1 MGDPMMFSFKAVIL
15 TVVLPAILSAS
26 NNSPKEEANESN
38 LAEIIQF
45 LKDNQDMRW
54 VVASFAVGRNEFENA
69 TDHASIPST
78 FSDVKWPVKIRFDIT
93 HTIYGTTTQGQWRC
107 DTEKIRRHK
116 TNGYYRRLD
125 DADPIYK
132 KLAAEPRLAD
142 LSPGIFV
149 QDGPNGFSKGFQF
162 VDIVRRK
169 WKMPKIQIQE
179 DAENG
184 KGAYLI
190 MRMCSDLTEESPWDL
205 RQESPWDLQFAGA
218 WVLHFCS
225 DINSDVPSSY
235 PLCYSNA
242 KGPLP
247 PAFGRDWISAHP
259 APPIL
264 PTLDA

>member
-69 TDHASIPST
+69 TDHASIPGT
-78 FSDVKWPVKIRFDIT
+78 FSDVKWPVKIRFNIT
-93 HTIYGTTTQGQWRC
+93 HTIYGTITQGQRRC

-169 WKMPKIQIQE
+169 WRCRKYRYRKMPKMVKAHTLSCEWALIQLSRN
-179 DAENG
+179 A
-184 KGAYLI
+184 
-190 MRMCSDLTEESPWDL
+190 PWIFGSLADGYCISVQISIA
-205 RQESPWDLQFAGA
+205 RRRAATRCATRTQR
-218 WVLHFCS
+218 
-225 DINSDVPSSY
+225 VPS
-235 PLCYSNA
+235 
-242 KGPLP
+242 
-247 PAFGRDWISAHP
+247 PA
-259 APPIL
+259 
-264 PTLDA
+264 